1 VPILLYRQDKFPMGC
16 LGPATLC
23 VIPSILDELS
33 FAMNDIGMKKV
44 QTKVQL
50 QFSQV
55 NVF

>member
-1 VPILLYRQDKFPMGC
+1 MEC

-23 VIPSILDELS
+23 VIPSTLDEAS